1 MVLAPGQPIPHGRPY
16 RYQLNRPVHMM
27 TARKRVGPLP
37 THRLAV
43 IHSVDYSSLDHF
55 SSDDSSSSSSSE
67 TSSDSP
73 ADVLSDSASS
83 RLSFDHSLPA
93 SPSGTRSSHQLCSL
107 VLSVNRSSAIF
118 ERPSHDSSS
127 ASRSRKRS
135 RSHVASVPLSS
146 PTLRALSYARA
157 YLLPSPK
164 RIRSPET
171 ATDLEDCSEDRFEPY
186 VPREVGLG
194 VDFKDESS
202 EPSRSRGADLMM
214 DYCWYKSLCCW
225 ITTARRIT
233 TIRRI
238 KKSKEIAWRTRILAK
253 INKLRNRSRIGIN
266 KWYQSFALR
275 NFDLEVMEFESAHGN
290 TTAKLPIL
298 KLGEYEMWVIRIK
311 QHFQIQDYALWEVIN
326 NGNSWVFVPQTA
338 QENGTTECSGDR
350 RGHRHVN
357 PLDLDSKL
365 DLLWGQPSQPF
376 SAQDSEDEPWSP
388 EEEVTLCKAWVDVSK
403 ISLEGNAKWTFRFW
417 SQVVLYFDKE
427 MKESKRGY
435 DSLNCKWKNRLRPK
449 VIQSC
454 EGRMKMGSGAVDEVE
469 MNYLQVS
476 LADINLAT
484 QDFSHD
490 NLIGEGGF
498 GRVYRGKLL
507 CAGGHNIIAAKR
519 LNRMSDQG
527 ETELNTELVILSEYK
542 HMNVI
547 DLVSYCN
554 ENGEKVIVYDY
565 AARGSLDKWL
575 KHKELTWRKRLEI
588 CIDIARGLEFLHG
601 TSDVK
606 QVVVIHRDIKSAN
619 ILLHDDWKAS
629 IADFGL
635 SLISPI
641 NQDINYVID
650 NVKGTRGYCDPLY
663 MTTKTLTK
671 ESDIYS
677 LGVLLFEML
686 CGRFVMEHNNS
697 RAQDL
702 VHLVRHHFKEGT
714 LYEMVFA
721 ATKKQMAPNSLTA
734 FRNIA
739 YQCIHEERSKRPTAY
754 DVLIQ
759 LKKALEHQ

>member
-1 MVLAPGQPIPHGRPY
+1 MYTALIS
-16 RYQLNRPVHMM
+16 RYSFH
-27 TARKRVGPLP
+27 
-37 THRLAV
+37 
-43 IHSVDYSSLDHF
+43 
-55 SSDDSSSSSSSE
+55 
-67 TSSDSP
+67 
-73 ADVLSDSASS
+73 DV
-83 RLSFDHSLPA
+83 
-93 SPSGTRSSHQLCSL
+93 
-107 VLSVNRSSAIF
+107 
-118 ERPSHDSSS
+118 
-127 ASRSRKRS
+127 
-135 RSHVASVPLSS
+135 
-146 PTLRALSYARA
+146 
-157 YLLPSPK
+157 
-164 RIRSPET
+164 
-171 ATDLEDCSEDRFEPY
+171 
-186 VPREVGLG
+186 
-194 VDFKDESS
+194 
-202 EPSRSRGADLMM
+202 
-214 DYCWYKSLCCW
+214 
-225 ITTARRIT
+225 
-233 TIRRI
+233 
-238 KKSKEIAWRTRILAK
+238 
-253 INKLRNRSRIGIN
+253 
-266 KWYQSFALR
+266 
-275 NFDLEVMEFESAHGN
+275 
-290 TTAKLPIL
+290 
-298 KLGEYEMWVIRIK
+298 
-311 QHFQIQDYALWEVIN
+311 
-326 NGNSWVFVPQTA
+326 
-338 QENGTTECSGDR
+338 
-350 RGHRHVN
+350 
-357 PLDLDSKL
+357 
-365 DLLWGQPSQPF
+365 
-376 SAQDSEDEPWSP
+376 
-388 EEEVTLCKAWVDVSK
+388 
-403 ISLEGNAKWTFRFW
+403 
-417 SQVVLYFDKE
+417 
-427 MKESKRGY
+427 
-435 DSLNCKWKNRLRPK
+435 
-449 VIQSC
+449 
-454 EGRMKMGSGAVDEVE
+454 GRMKMGSGAVDEVVWRESDEATSDDVVE

-519 LNRMSDQG
+519 LNKMSDQG

-641 NQDINYVID
+641 NQDIKYVID

-759 LKKALEHQ
+759 LEKALEHQEKWENLLNISLDNILLATQDFTRDNLIEKGDFWSVYKGQLTWADGCEMIIAVKRLDRRSDQRQTEHMAELEILLEYTHENVVSLVGYCNEKEENIMVYDYASISKGSLDRWLKYDGLTWRKRLEICIDIARGLVFLHGTSGAKQEVVIHGDIKSSNVLLHGDWKAKIAYFGCSLIRPINREMKYVVNNAKGTPGYCDPLNTTTGVLTKESDIYSFGVLLFEMLCGRFVMEYNSSRAQNLVHLVRDHFEEGTLYEIVFEATKRQLAPKSLTTFLNIAYQCLHDDRSKRPTANDVLIQLKMSLELQVIKDLRSESVRLSEELGVLREVARSPQDSRKALSEEMDRLRPLVEKVEQLRQRCRNFEEEKPCCQLRLAFVEAFYKGEFPYVSMLVEKAGWSLDELVALEPPAYQEAAPSPPVSLV